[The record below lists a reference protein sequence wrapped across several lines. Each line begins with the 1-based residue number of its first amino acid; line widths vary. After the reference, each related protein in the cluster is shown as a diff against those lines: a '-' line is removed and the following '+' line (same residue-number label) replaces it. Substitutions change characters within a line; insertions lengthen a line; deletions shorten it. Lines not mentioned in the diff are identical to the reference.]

1 MISGCKTIREMY
13 HKGRTAC
20 PLTPSAGSLSLQA
33 TTIPNPSPRLYIFF
47 FQGVWEETLSIA
59 LHPLIPFLAKSLFHP
74 LFLRG
79 HSSFCLTYSL
89 GCKPL
94 LLILPA
100 KRSQAKREP
109 MKNTAGLRYEPTG
122 LHHQILRLY

>member
-1 MISGCKTIREMY
+1 MISGCQTVREMY
-13 HKGRTAC
+13 HKGMRAC
-20 PLTPSAGSLSLQA
+20 PLMPSAGSLSLQA
-33 TTIPNPSPRLYIFF
+33 TTIPSPSPRFF
-47 FQGVWEETLSIA
+47 FFLSVWEETLSIA
-59 LHPLIPFLAKSLFHP
+59 LHPLIPLLAKSLFHP

-79 HSSFCLTYSL
+79 HSSFFLTYSL

-100 KRSQAKREP
+100 KRSQVTREA

-122 LHHQILRLY
+122 LHQQILRLY

>member
-1 MISGCKTIREMY
+1 MISDIPQTMREMY
-13 HKGRTAC
+13 HMGMTAC
-20 PLTPSAGSLSLQA
+20 PLMPSAGSLSLQA
-33 TTIPNPSPRLYIFF
+33 TTIPNPSPRFSFYQSF
-47 FQGVWEETLSIA
+47 WEETLSIA
-59 LHPLIPFLAKSLFHP
+59 LHPLIPLLAKSLFHP

-100 KRSQAKREP
+100 KRSQATREA
-109 MKNTAGLRYEPTG
+109 MKNTSGLRYEPTG

>member
-1 MISGCKTIREMY
+1 MISGCQTVREMY
-13 HKGRTAC
+13 HKGMRAC
-20 PLTPSAGSLSLQA
+20 PLMPSAGSLSLQA
-33 TTIPNPSPRLYIFF
+33 TTIPKPSPRFF
-47 FQGVWEETLSIA
+47 FFYQFGRKLLA
-59 LHPLIPFLAKSLFHP
+59 LHPLIPLLAKSLFHP

-79 HSSFCLTYSL
+79 HSSFFLTYSL

-100 KRSQAKREP
+100 KRSQVTREA

-122 LHHQILRLY
+122 LHQQILRLY

>member
-1 MISGCKTIREMY
+1 MY
-13 HKGRTAC
+13 HKGMRAC
-20 PLTPSAGSLSLQA
+20 PLMPSAGSLSLQA
-33 TTIPNPSPRLYIFF
+33 TTIPNPSPRFF
-47 FQGVWEETLSIA
+47 FLSVWEETLSLA
-59 LHPLIPFLAKSLFHP
+59 LHPLIPLLAKSLFHP

-79 HSSFCLTYSL
+79 HSSFFLTYSL

-100 KRSQAKREP
+100 KRSQATREA

>member
-20 PLTPSAGSLSLQA
+20 PLMPSAGSLSLQA
-33 TTIPNPSPRLYIFF
+33 TTIPNPSPRLYFF
-47 FQGVWEETLSIA
+47 YQSVWEETLSIA
-59 LHPLIPFLAKSLFHP
+59 LHPLIPLLAKSLFHP
-74 LFLRG
+74 LFLRRR
-79 HSSFCLTYSL
+79 SSFCLTHSL

-100 KRSQAKREP
+100 KRSQATREAVR
-109 MKNTAGLRYEPTG
+109 NTAGLRYEPTG